1 MTAPLKPWE
10 RAGVNSRAFGGDVG
24 YTLPPVVRYVLL
36 SRHRLFVIMTLI
48 IMWNVALRNAMT
60 YVLFVSYM
68 FQW

>member
-10 RAGVNSRAFGGDVG
+10 RAGVNSRAFGGDIG

-48 IMWNVALRNAMT
+48 IM
-60 YVLFVSYM
+60 
-68 FQW
+68 